1 MEKQNSVHNPFFTII
16 VPVYKVEKYLPRCMT
31 SILNQ
36 DFESYEVILVDD
48 GSPDLSGAMCDEYA
62 SRDSKI
68 KVIHKDNGGQASAR
82 NLGLTVAKG
91 EYTVFVDS
99 DDELAPNT
107 LKQVADRI
115 QAIGGCD
122 MLQVSAV
129 AIDDKTGKIISEI
142 NVENMDGTMTG
153 VDFMKKTLRSTYAST
168 VWDYIFHTDLL
179 KKRGLSF
186 MEGVFHEDE
195 EFIPRVLLCACRVT
209 TCDICHYH
217 YYIRDNSTMTKK
229 NQTKNSEDLLT
240 ISRSLENEFAG
251 IADKELRRMLLDRLV
266 SFQLTAF
273 IIGKRIFRDNGIDKG
288 FLKKYAYSKS
298 NRLKV
303 AIYCGNKNLLYWLEI
318 LFLKVKRLFKKVE
331 LN

>member
-1 MEKQNSVHNPFFTII
+1 MEKQNSVKIPFFTII
-16 VPVYKVEKYLPRCMT
+16 IPVYKVEKYLPRCMT

-36 DFESYEVILVDD
+36 NFESYEVILIDD
-48 GSPDLSGAMCDEYA
+48 GSPDLSGTMCDEYA
-62 SRDSKI
+62 NQDSKI

-82 NLGLTVAKG
+82 NLGLAIAKG
-91 EYTVFVDS
+91 EYIVFVDS

-107 LKQVADRI
+107 LKRVAARI

-122 MLQVSAV
+122 MLQIGAV

-142 NVENMDGTMTG
+142 NVENMDDAITG
-153 VDFMKKTLRSTYAST
+153 VEFMKKTLRSTYAST

-179 KKRGLSF
+179 KRNGLSF

-195 EFIPRVLLCACRVT
+195 EFIPRVLLCASRVT
-209 TCDICHYH
+209 TYDICHYH

-229 NQTKNSEDLLT
+229 NQAKNSGDLLI
-240 ISRSLENEFAG
+240 ISKSLENEFTG
-251 IADKELRRMLLDRLV
+251 IADKELRCMLLDRLV

-273 IIGKRIFRDNGIDKG
+273 IIGKRISKDNGIDKA
-288 FLKKYAYSKS
+288 FLKRYAYSKN

-303 AIYCGNKNLLYWLEI
+303 AIYCVNKNLLYLLEM
-318 LFLKVKRLFKKVE
+318 LFLRIKRLFKKVE